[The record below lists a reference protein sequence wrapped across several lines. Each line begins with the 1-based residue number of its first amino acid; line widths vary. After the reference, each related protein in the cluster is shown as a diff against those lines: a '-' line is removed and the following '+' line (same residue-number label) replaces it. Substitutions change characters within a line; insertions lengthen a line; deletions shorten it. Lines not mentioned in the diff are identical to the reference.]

1 MVLADGGSMT
11 DIPVGREFWRDLKR
25 QIAQRIRN
33 PSEAEDLLHSAYL
46 RFQRYRMEKEVN
58 DPAAFMVR
66 TACNLG
72 IDNYRRRK
80 PTIDTDN
87 AESVEDLTPLQDEV
101 VASRARLRRVQLG
114 IERLHPRTRQ
124 IFIMHR
130 WHELKYQEIAQRL
143 DISVSAVEK
152 HIAKAMLFLSEWTE
166 GW

>member
-1 MVLADGGSMT
+1 MT
-11 DIPVGREFWRDLKR
+11 DIPAGREFWRDLKR

-46 RFQRYRMEKEVN
+46 RFQRYRMEKEVH
-58 DPAAFMVR
+58 DPAAFLVR

-72 IDNYRRRK
+72 IDNFRRKK
-80 PTIDTDN
+80 PTIDPEH
-87 AESVEDLTPLQDEV
+87 AEGIEDVTPLQDEV

-130 WHELKYQEIAQRL
+130 WHELRYQEIAQRL
-143 DISVSAVEK
+143 DISVSSVEK